1 MYTKMS
7 LKNTKAESIVIGW
20 NLQITDIMSIEQ
32 RIGVSKTAAAV
43 LTDFEYRTYKFGFKS
58 FLIYLIQEKQYL
70 QNTKTGQNWKKFLAS
85 SYQAFQNSKE
95 TMPRS

>member
-43 LTDFEYRTYKFGFKS
+43 LIDFEYRT
-58 FLIYLIQEKQYL
+58 
-70 QNTKTGQNWKKFLAS
+70 
-85 SYQAFQNSKE
+85 
-95 TMPRS
+95 